1 MRDLSKPV
9 VPSDAIQ
16 HRFAEETKTREAAA
30 EPAASLEEGE
40 GSPGELREALSST
53 IREFAEQIVE
63 LSHSVH
69 DNPEVGYEEH
79 FAASTV
85 ADLLRAHGIEPTV
98 GVYGME
104 TAVRAEF
111 TGAAT
116 AHGTDSGSEAN
127 RAPGASNAA
136 ATPNTNTAATP
147 NTNASA
153 TIAILAEYD
162 ALPGIGHGCGHNV
175 MAANSVGA
183 FLALVELERKRPGS
197 VPGRV
202 VLQTTPAEEC
212 STAKEILAV
221 RGMLDGIDA
230 AIQTHSYSYDLT
242 HQTWLGVR
250 RMRAIFTGVP
260 AHAASQPFMGRNA
273 LDAATLALTGFG
285 LLRQHILPMDR
296 LHAIVVDGG
305 DVPNIVP
312 ERAEISLLARSKYPE
327 TLKDL
332 VSRVEDVLRGAA
344 LMTGT
349 GLEIVTSDTTN
360 EMPVRT
366 NGPLTRAWVRAQ
378 RERGREPLPA
388 GVVTETIAAGTDF
401 GNVSVRIPGI
411 HPLIGVADSNVALH
425 TREMAAAAASPAGDA
440 AALDGAYGLAAV
452 ALDYLH
458 DADLRAAAHRDFE
471 EAGGVIDVEHF
482 WDE

>member
-1 MRDLSKPV
+1 MRDLSKPT

-16 HRFAEETKTREAAA
+16 RRFAEETQARKAAA
-30 EPAASLEEGE
+30 GPAASLADGE
-40 GSPGELREALSST
+40 GSPAELREALAAAV
-53 IREFAEQIVE
+53 EGLAGEIVA
-63 LSHSVH
+63 LSHAVH
-69 DNPEVGYEEH
+69 DNPEVGYEEC
-79 FAASTV
+79 FAVSTV
-85 ADLLRAHGIEPTV
+85 ADLLRAHGIEPDV

-104 TAVRAEF
+104 TALRAEF
-111 TGAAT
+111 TGAVGNADN
-116 AHGTDSGSEAN
+116 ADSP
-127 RAPGASNAA
+127 APA
-136 ATPNTNTAATP
+136 
-147 NTNASA
+147 
-153 TIAILAEYD
+153 IAILAEYD

-175 MAANSVGA
+175 MAGNSVGA
-183 FLALVELERKRPGS
+183 FLALHELERRRPGS

-212 STAKEILAV
+212 STAKEVLAV
-221 RGMLDGIDA
+221 RGMLDGVDA
-230 AIQTHSYSYDLT
+230 AVQTHSYSYDLT

-250 RMRAIFTGVP
+250 RIRAIFTGVP

-285 LLRQHILPMDR
+285 LLRQQILPMDR

-312 ERAEISLLARSKYPE
+312 ERTEISLLARSKYPE

-332 VSRVEDVLRGAA
+332 VARVEDVLRGAA

-349 GLEIVTSDTTN
+349 GLEIVTSETTN

-366 NGPLTRAWVRAQ
+366 NGPLTRAWVRSQ
-378 RERGREPLPA
+378 RERGRDPLPA

-411 HPLIGVADSNVALH
+411 HPLIKVADSDVALH
-425 TREMAAAAASPAGDA
+425 TREMAAAAGSPSGDA
-440 AALDGAYGLAAV
+440 AATDGAYGLASV

-458 DADLRAAAHRDFE
+458 DAEFRAAVRRDFE

>member
-1 MRDLSKPV
+1 MRDLSKPT

-16 HRFAEETKTREAAA
+16 RRFAEETQARKAAA
-30 EPAASLEEGE
+30 GPAASLADGE
-40 GSPGELREALSST
+40 GSPAELREALAAAVEGLT
-53 IREFAEQIVE
+53 GEIVA
-63 LSHSVH
+63 LSHAVH
-69 DNPEVGYEEH
+69 DNPEVGYEER
-79 FAASTV
+79 FAVSTV
-85 ADLLRAHGIEPTV
+85 ADLLRAHGIEPDV

-104 TAVRAEF
+104 TALRAEF
-111 TGAAT
+111 TGAVGNADN
-116 AHGTDSGSEAN
+116 TDSP
-127 RAPGASNAA
+127 APA
-136 ATPNTNTAATP
+136 
-147 NTNASA
+147 
-153 TIAILAEYD
+153 IAILAEYD

-175 MAANSVGA
+175 MAGNSVGA
-183 FLALVELERKRPGS
+183 FLALHELERRRPGS

-212 STAKEILAV
+212 STAKEVLAV
-221 RGMLDGIDA
+221 RGMLDGVDA
-230 AIQTHSYSYDLT
+230 AVQTHSYSYDLT

-250 RMRAIFTGVP
+250 RIRAIFTGVP

-285 LLRQHILPMDR
+285 LLRQQILPMDR

-312 ERAEISLLARSKYPE
+312 ERTEISLLARSKYPE

-332 VSRVEDVLRGAA
+332 VARVEDVLRGAA

-349 GLEIVTSDTTN
+349 GLEIVTSETTN

-366 NGPLTRAWVRAQ
+366 NGPLTRAWVRSQ
-378 RERGREPLPA
+378 RERGRDPLPA

-411 HPLIGVADSNVALH
+411 HPLIKVADSDVALH
-425 TREMAAAAASPAGDA
+425 TREMAAAAGSPSGDA
-440 AALDGAYGLAAV
+440 AATDGAYGLASV

-458 DADLRAAAHRDFE
+458 DAEFRAAVRRDFE

>member
-1 MRDLSKPV
+1 MRDLSKPT

-16 HRFAEETKTREAAA
+16 RRFAEETQARKAAA
-30 EPAASLEEGE
+30 GPAASLADGE
-40 GSPGELREALSST
+40 GSPAELREALAAAV
-53 IREFAEQIVE
+53 EGLAGEIVA
-63 LSHSVH
+63 LSHAVH
-69 DNPEVGYEEH
+69 DNPEVGYEER
-79 FAASTV
+79 FAVSTV
-85 ADLLRAHGIEPTV
+85 ADLLRAHGIEPDV

-104 TAVRAEF
+104 TALRAEF
-111 TGAAT
+111 TGAVGNA
-116 AHGTDSGSEAN
+116 DSAGAVDNAGNADSP
-127 RAPGASNAA
+127 APA
-136 ATPNTNTAATP
+136 
-147 NTNASA
+147 
-153 TIAILAEYD
+153 IAILAEYD

-175 MAANSVGA
+175 MAGNSVGA
-183 FLALVELERKRPGS
+183 FLALHELERRRPGS

-212 STAKEILAV
+212 STAKEVLAV
-221 RGMLDGIDA
+221 RGMLDGVDA
-230 AIQTHSYSYDLT
+230 AVQTHSYSYDLT

-250 RMRAIFTGVP
+250 RIRAIFTGVP

-285 LLRQHILPMDR
+285 LLRQQILPMDR

-312 ERAEISLLARSKYPE
+312 ERTEISLLARSKYPE

-332 VSRVEDVLRGAA
+332 VARVEDVLRGAA

-349 GLEIVTSDTTN
+349 GLEIVTSETTN

-366 NGPLTRAWVRAQ
+366 NGPLTRAWVRSQ
-378 RERGREPLPA
+378 RERGRDPLPA

-411 HPLIGVADSNVALH
+411 HPLIKVADSDVALH
-425 TREMAAAAASPAGDA
+425 TREMAAAAGSPSGDA
-440 AALDGAYGLAAV
+440 AATDGAYGLASV

-458 DADLRAAAHRDFE
+458 DAEFRAAVRRDFE

>member
-1 MRDLSKPV
+1 MRDLSKPT

-16 HRFAEETKTREAAA
+16 RRFAEETQARKAAA
-30 EPAASLEEGE
+30 GPAASLADGE
-40 GSPGELREALSST
+40 GSPAELREALAAT
-53 IREFAEQIVE
+53 VEGLAGEIVA
-63 LSHSVH
+63 LSHAVH
-69 DNPEVGYEEH
+69 DNPEVGYEER
-79 FAASTV
+79 FAVSTV
-85 ADLLRAHGIEPTV
+85 ADLLRAHGIEPDV

-104 TAVRAEF
+104 TALRAEF
-111 TGAAT
+111 TGAVGNA
-116 AHGTDSGSEAN
+116 DSAGAVGNADNADSP
-127 RAPGASNAA
+127 APA
-136 ATPNTNTAATP
+136 
-147 NTNASA
+147 
-153 TIAILAEYD
+153 IAILAEYD

-175 MAANSVGA
+175 MAGNSVGA
-183 FLALVELERKRPGS
+183 FLALHELERRRPGS

-212 STAKEILAV
+212 STAKEVLAV
-221 RGMLDGIDA
+221 RGMLDGVDA
-230 AIQTHSYSYDLT
+230 AVQTHSYSYDLT

-250 RMRAIFTGVP
+250 RIRAIFTGVP

-285 LLRQHILPMDR
+285 LLRQQILPMDR

-312 ERAEISLLARSKYPE
+312 ERTEISLLARSKYPE

-332 VSRVEDVLRGAA
+332 VARVEDVLRGAA

-349 GLEIVTSDTTN
+349 GLEIVTSETTN

-366 NGPLTRAWVRAQ
+366 NGPLTRAWVRSQ
-378 RERGREPLPA
+378 RERGRDPLPA

-411 HPLIGVADSNVALH
+411 HPLIKVADSDVALH
-425 TREMAAAAASPAGDA
+425 TREMAAAAGSPSGDA
-440 AALDGAYGLAAV
+440 AATDGAYGLASV

-458 DADLRAAAHRDFE
+458 DAEFRAAVRRDFE
-471 EAGGVIDVEHF
+471 EAGGVIDVERF

>member
-127 RAPGASNAA
+127 RTPDASNARDA
-136 ATPNTNTAATP
+136 SKANAGATPNTNTA
-147 NTNASA
+147 A

-230 AIQTHSYSYDLT
+230 A
-242 HQTWLGVR
+242 
-250 RMRAIFTGVP
+250 
-260 AHAASQPFMGRNA
+260 
-273 LDAATLALTGFG
+273 TLALTGFG

-332 VSRVEDVLRGAA
+332 VSRVEDVLHGAA

-425 TREMAAAAASPAGDA
+425 TREMAAAAGSPAGDA

>member
-1 MRDLSKPV
+1 MRDLSKPT

-16 HRFAEETKTREAAA
+16 RRFAEETQARKAAA
-30 EPAASLEEGE
+30 GPAASLADGE
-40 GSPGELREALSST
+40 GSPAELREALAAAV
-53 IREFAEQIVE
+53 EGLAGEIVA
-63 LSHSVH
+63 LSHAVH
-69 DNPEVGYEEH
+69 DNPEVGYEER
-79 FAASTV
+79 FAVSTV
-85 ADLLRAHGIEPTV
+85 ADLLRAHGIEPDV

-104 TAVRAEF
+104 TALRAEF
-111 TGAAT
+111 TGAVGNADNVG
-116 AHGTDSGSEAN
+116 AVGNADNADSP
-127 RAPGASNAA
+127 APA
-136 ATPNTNTAATP
+136 
-147 NTNASA
+147 
-153 TIAILAEYD
+153 IAILAEYD
-162 ALPGIGHGCGHNV
+162 ALPGVGHGCGHNV
-175 MAANSVGA
+175 MAGNSVGA
-183 FLALVELERKRPGS
+183 FLALHELERRRPGS

-212 STAKEILAV
+212 STAKEVLAV
-221 RGMLDGIDA
+221 RGMLDGVDA
-230 AIQTHSYSYDLT
+230 AVQTHSYSYDLT

-250 RMRAIFTGVP
+250 RIRAIFTGVP

-285 LLRQHILPMDR
+285 LLRQQILPMDR

-312 ERAEISLLARSKYPE
+312 ERTEISLLARSKYPE

-332 VSRVEDVLRGAA
+332 VARVEDVLRGAA

-349 GLEIVTSDTTN
+349 GLEIVTSETTN

-366 NGPLTRAWVRAQ
+366 NGPLTRAWVRSQ
-378 RERGREPLPA
+378 RERGRDPLPA

-411 HPLIGVADSNVALH
+411 HPLIKVADSDVALH
-425 TREMAAAAASPAGDA
+425 TREMAAAAGSPSGDA
-440 AALDGAYGLAAV
+440 AATDGAYGLASV

-458 DADLRAAAHRDFE
+458 DAEFRAAVRRDFE

>member
-1 MRDLSKPV
+1 MRDLSKPT

-16 HRFAEETKTREAAA
+16 RRFAEETQARKAAA
-30 EPAASLEEGE
+30 GPAASLADGE
-40 GSPGELREALSST
+40 GSPAELREALAAAV
-53 IREFAEQIVE
+53 EGLAGEIVA
-63 LSHSVH
+63 LSHAVH
-69 DNPEVGYEEH
+69 DNPEVGYEER
-79 FAASTV
+79 FAVSTV
-85 ADLLRAHGIEPTV
+85 ADLLRAHGIEPDV

-104 TAVRAEF
+104 TALRAEF
-111 TGAAT
+111 IGAV
-116 AHGTDSGSEAN
+116 DSAGNAGAVDNAGNADSP
-127 RAPGASNAA
+127 APA
-136 ATPNTNTAATP
+136 
-147 NTNASA
+147 
-153 TIAILAEYD
+153 IAILAEYD

-175 MAANSVGA
+175 MAGNSVGA
-183 FLALVELERKRPGS
+183 FLALHELERRRPGS

-212 STAKEILAV
+212 STAKEVLAV
-221 RGMLDGIDA
+221 RGMLDGVDA
-230 AIQTHSYSYDLT
+230 AVQTHSYSYDLT

-250 RMRAIFTGVP
+250 RIRAIFTGVP

-285 LLRQHILPMDR
+285 LLRQQILPMDR

-312 ERAEISLLARSKYPE
+312 ERTEISLLARSKYPE

-332 VSRVEDVLRGAA
+332 VARVEDVLRGAA

-349 GLEIVTSDTTN
+349 GLEIVTSETTN

-366 NGPLTRAWVRAQ
+366 NGPLTRAWVRSQ
-378 RERGREPLPA
+378 RERGRDPLPA

-411 HPLIGVADSNVALH
+411 HPLIKVADSDVALH
-425 TREMAAAAASPAGDA
+425 TREMAAAAGSPSGDA
-440 AALDGAYGLAAV
+440 AATDGAYGLASV

-458 DADLRAAAHRDFE
+458 DAEFRAAVRRDFE
-471 EAGGVIDVEHF
+471 EAGGIIDVEHF

>member
-1 MRDLSKPV
+1 MRDLSKPT

-16 HRFAEETKTREAAA
+16 RRFAEETQARKAAA
-30 EPAASLEEGE
+30 GPAASLADGE
-40 GSPGELREALSST
+40 GSPAELREALAAAV
-53 IREFAEQIVE
+53 EGLAGEIVA
-63 LSHSVH
+63 LSHAVH
-69 DNPEVGYEEH
+69 DNPEVGYEER
-79 FAASTV
+79 FAVSTV
-85 ADLLRAHGIEPTV
+85 ADLLRAHGIEPDV

-104 TAVRAEF
+104 TALRAEF
-111 TGAAT
+111 TGAVGNADN
-116 AHGTDSGSEAN
+116 TDSP
-127 RAPGASNAA
+127 APA
-136 ATPNTNTAATP
+136 
-147 NTNASA
+147 
-153 TIAILAEYD
+153 IAILAEYD

-175 MAANSVGA
+175 MAGNSVGA
-183 FLALVELERKRPGS
+183 FLALHELERRRPGS

-212 STAKEILAV
+212 STAKEVLAV
-221 RGMLDGIDA
+221 RGMLDGVDA
-230 AIQTHSYSYDLT
+230 AVQTHSYSYDLT

-250 RMRAIFTGVP
+250 RIRAIFTGVP

-285 LLRQHILPMDR
+285 LLRQQILPMDR

-312 ERAEISLLARSKYPE
+312 ERTEISLLARSKYPE

-332 VSRVEDVLRGAA
+332 VARVEDVLRGAA

-349 GLEIVTSDTTN
+349 GLEIVTSETTN

-366 NGPLTRAWVRAQ
+366 NGPLTRAWVRSQ
-378 RERGREPLPA
+378 RERGRDPLPA

-411 HPLIGVADSNVALH
+411 HPLIKVADSDVALH
-425 TREMAAAAASPAGDA
+425 TREMAAAAGSPSGDA
-440 AALDGAYGLAAV
+440 AATDGAYGLASV

-458 DADLRAAAHRDFE
+458 DAEFRAAVRRDFE

>member
-1 MRDLSKPV
+1 
-9 VPSDAIQ
+9 
-16 HRFAEETKTREAAA
+16 
-30 EPAASLEEGE
+30 
-40 GSPGELREALSST
+40 
-53 IREFAEQIVE
+53 
-63 LSHSVH
+63 
-69 DNPEVGYEEH
+69 
-79 FAASTV
+79 
-85 ADLLRAHGIEPTV
+85 
-98 GVYGME
+98 
-104 TAVRAEF
+104 
-111 TGAAT
+111 
-116 AHGTDSGSEAN
+116 
-127 RAPGASNAA
+127 
-136 ATPNTNTAATP
+136 
-147 NTNASA
+147 
-153 TIAILAEYD
+153 
-162 ALPGIGHGCGHNV
+162 
-175 MAANSVGA
+175 MAGNSVGA
-183 FLALVELERKRPGS
+183 FLALHELERRRPGS

-212 STAKEILAV
+212 STAKEVLAV
-221 RGMLDGIDA
+221 RGMLDGVDA
-230 AIQTHSYSYDLT
+230 AVQTHSYSYDLT

-250 RMRAIFTGVP
+250 RIRAIFTGVP

-285 LLRQHILPMDR
+285 LLRQQILPMDR

-312 ERAEISLLARSKYPE
+312 ERTEISLLARSKYPE

-332 VSRVEDVLRGAA
+332 VARVEDVLRGAA

-349 GLEIVTSDTTN
+349 GLEIVTSETTN

-366 NGPLTRAWVRAQ
+366 NGPLTRAWVRSQ
-378 RERGREPLPA
+378 RERGRDPLPA

-411 HPLIGVADSNVALH
+411 HPLIKVADSDVALH
-425 TREMAAAAASPAGDA
+425 TREMAAAAGSPSGDA
-440 AALDGAYGLAAV
+440 AATDGAYGLASV

-458 DADLRAAAHRDFE
+458 DAEFRAAVRRDFE